1 MERREQYDPEDIESL
16 LQERSFDELLEEERA
31 YVLRHLSGREEYE
44 QMRALLQ
51 HVREDDR
58 RHGPIEADDRVRTNV
73 MQAFRAQQ
81 QPQWRVWLN
90 SIGGIFTPG
99 EGYAKWRPALA
110 LGMLVVLFGIGF
122 WLINGPLAGPTNE
135 ELAEVR
141 RQKAEEPLP
150 VKKPENGD
158 TTQALQREGSATAEM
173 NEVKEEANKAL
184 SDQQQAEAKPS
195 TEETTA
201 FHSTMESTE
210 IAEDASKDA
219 NVPAELEVAE
229 TAPVADDAVNFA
241 PTSGSHVVTQEE
253 LIMNQSVANAT
264 GKVQTQSVETKA
276 ARAKAP
282 SSLDGSEKTDAAMS
296 RSVAEDPQVL
306 ELLSAGW

>member
-44 QMRALLQ
+44 QMRALLR
-51 HVREDDR
+51 HVREEDR
-58 RHGPIEADDRVRTNV
+58 RHQPIEADDRVRMNV

-99 EGYAKWRPALA
+99 EGYAMWRPALA

-141 RQKAEEPLP
+141 RQKAEEPIP
-150 VKKPENGD
+150 AKKAETGD
-158 TTQALQREGSATAEM
+158 TAQALQREGSANAQF
-173 NEVKEEANKAL
+173 NEVKEEANTAL
-184 SDQQQAEAKPS
+184 ADQQQTEVERTKKRSAESQP
-195 TEETTA
+195 
-201 FHSTMESTE
+201 TMGSME

-219 NVPAELEVAE
+219 NVPAEMEVAE
-229 TAPVADDAVNFA
+229 TAPTADDAVNFA
-241 PTSGSHVVTQEE
+241 PASGSHVVTQEE
-253 LIMNQSVANAT
+253 LITNQSVANAT

-276 ARAKAP
+276 ARAKSIAF
-282 SSLDGSEKTDAAMS
+282 DKQAKTDADMS
-296 RSVAEDPQVL
+296 RSVADDPQVL

>member
-44 QMRALLQ
+44 QMRALLR

-58 RHGPIEADDRVRTNV
+58 RHQPIEADDRVRTNV
-73 MQAFRAQQ
+73 MKAFRAQQ

-99 EGYAKWRPALA
+99 EGYAMWRPALA

-141 RQKAEEPLP
+141 RQKAEEPIS
-150 VKKPENGD
+150 VKKPETSD
-158 TTQALQREGSATAEM
+158 TAHALQREGSAIAEM
-173 NEVKEEANKAL
+173 NEVKEEANTAL
-184 SDQQQAEAKPS
+184 ADQQQTEAERSNEK
-195 TEETTA
+195 TTA
-201 FHSTMESTE
+201 FRSTMETNE
-210 IAEDASKDA
+210 LAEDAAKDA
-219 NVPAELEVAE
+219 SVPAEMEVAE
-229 TAPVADDAVNFA
+229 TAPAADDAVNFA
-241 PTSGSHVVTQEE
+241 PASGSHVVTPEE

-264 GKVQTQSVETKA
+264 GKVRTQSVETKA
-276 ARAKAP
+276 ARAKSIAF
-282 SSLDGSEKTDAAMS
+282 DKQAKAEGAMS
-296 RSVAEDPQVL
+296 RSVADDPHVL
-306 ELLSAGW
+306 DLLSAGW

>member
-44 QMRALLQ
+44 QMRALLR

-58 RHGPIEADDRVRTNV
+58 QRGPIVADDAIRNNV

-99 EGYAKWRPALA
+99 DGYAMWRPALA

-150 VKKPENGD
+150 VKKAEAAD
-158 TTQALQREGSATAEM
+158 TVTAI
-173 NEVKEEANKAL
+173 VKEQ
-184 SDQQQAEAKPS
+184 DGQQQVQQEPVKVQAENNLLSAKQMDDAVSAEAPVMD
-195 TEETTA
+195 A
-201 FHSTMESTE
+201 E
-210 IAEDASKDA
+210 IAED
-219 NVPAELEVAE
+219 L
-229 TAPVADDAVNFA
+229 DDAKTPQAEKPEFVEMEEKQEADAVQFQPA
-241 PTSGSHVVTQEE
+241 AGSHVVTQDE
-253 LIMNQSVANAT
+253 LARNASVANAT
-264 GKVQTQSVETKA
+264 GRVAAPSIETKSA
-276 ARAKAP
+276 TMKQKAIAF
-282 SSLDGSEKTDAAMS
+282 SSVQASKS
-296 RSVAEDPQVL
+296 RSVAQDPQLL

>member
-44 QMRALLQ
+44 QMRALLR

-58 RHGPIEADDRVRTNV
+58 RHAPIEADDHVRANV
-73 MQAFRAQQ
+73 IQAFRAQQ

-99 EGYAKWRPALA
+99 EGYAMWRPALA
-110 LGMLVVLFGIGF
+110 LGMLVVLFGIGI
-122 WLINGPLAGPTNE
+122 WLITGPLAGPTNDQ
-135 ELAEVR
+135 LAEVR

-150 VKKPENGD
+150 VKKPETGD
-158 TTQALQREGSATAEM
+158 TTQVLQREGSANAEM
-173 NEVKEEANKAL
+173 NEVKAEANAA
-184 SDQQQAEAKPS
+184 SADQQQS
-195 TEETTA
+195 ETVFSNEGSAA
-201 FHSTMESTE
+201 FQPTMGSTE
-210 IAEDASKDA
+210 IAEDAAKDA
-219 NVPAELEVAE
+219 NVPAELEIE
-229 TAPVADDAVNFA
+229 GTAVADDAQFHA
-241 PTSGSHVVTQEE
+241 PASGSHVVTQEE

-282 SSLDGSEKTDAAMS
+282 SSLDGSGRTDATMS